1 MFQATD
7 ARVAAPWA
15 ARRSGMP
22 PVFGVL
28 VLLGAT
34 VGPAAAASFD
44 CEHPGAAGDRLIRS
58 DPDLSALDDSLA
70 GAYARA
76 ISAGD
81 NANAV
86 RAAQRAWLRD
96 VPNRCAHA
104 GFLADA
110 YRSRITAL
118 TQVSSDAWKHFRD
131 PHLGLAFD
139 YPPGWVAR
147 PGCHGS
153 KDCVAV
159 FDDSGSVNAYRIAFE
174 IFDGPLAAVAPTRS
188 PLHQEGETWVASG
201 RYAALPA
208 NTIEGKGWTGVHAVV
223 GCGVTSGGQ
232 SISSDCL
239 WVAASDGQHTVIV
252 DTQGLTAINDD
263 IDRMVRSLRL
273 R

>member
-1 MFQATD
+1 
-7 ARVAAPWA
+7 
-15 ARRSGMP
+15 MP
-22 PVFGVL
+22 LVFGVF
-28 VLLGAT
+28 VLLGAS
-34 VGPAAAASFD
+34 VGPVLAASFD
-44 CEHPGAAGDRLIRS
+44 CGHPGAAVERLICG
-58 DPDLSALDDSLA
+58 DPDLSVLDDSLA

-81 NANAV
+81 DADAV

-96 VPNRCAHA
+96 VRNRCADA
-104 GFLADA
+104 GCLADA
-110 YRSRITAL
+110 YRSRINAL

-139 YPPGWVAR
+139 YPPDWVVR

-159 FDDSGSVNAYRIAFE
+159 FGDSGSVNSYWIAFE

-188 PLHQEGETWVASG
+188 ALHRTGETWVASG
-201 RYAALPA
+201 RYAVLPA
-208 NTIEGKGWTGVHAVV
+208 RTIEGDGWTGVRAVV
-223 GCGVTSGGQ
+223 GCGVMSGGQ

-239 WVAASDGQHTVIV
+239 WVAASDDRRTVIV

-273 R
+273 TGR